1 MFTTFTFC
9 GGVLALLFFG
19 NDTTMGD
26 KFLLVFWGEVFRTK
40 ESINP
45 LIL

>member
-1 MFTTFTFC
+1 MFTTFPFC

-19 NDTTMGD
+19 NDSTMGG
-26 KFLLVFWGEVFRTK
+26 KFLLALWGEVFRTK
-40 ESINP
+40 ESIKP